1 MNSSKRPGLIARENR
16 GDPQT
21 TRQWLALLADRN
33 SAERLWQP
41 IYGDVPELWREKA
54 KAVEQLLLTHQR
66 EFGADRPVWLLRVPA
81 RINLMG
87 VHIEHRGG
95 WVNYLPIHRDTW
107 FAVSPRDDHRLLF
120 QNVDSRYQPF
130 AVELADHPLA
140 WRSTDWLDFLEKVE
154 VERGHWRNYVQGVAL
169 YLSHLL
175 REPVRGANATVWGDI
190 PPAAG
195 LSSSS
200 ALVVGAGEALLAV
213 NSLDLE
219 ADSKPE
225 HYGLAEWYVG
235 TRGGAGDHAAMVLG
249 KRGQILHLQ
258 FFPIRYSHVPLPSG
272 YAVVA
277 INSLHSA
284 AKSDGVRHVFNEKIV
299 AYEIGFRLIRK
310 NHPELADR
318 LRHLRDVNAEHLG
331 ISQADVYRLLRELPM
346 TISRAE
352 AVARLGDEAK
362 PLERLFKMHPEP
374 MTGYEVRG
382 VCFFGLAEC
391 DRGRLAAELLESGRI
406 HEFGRLMYISHDGD
420 RIARRNAEGY
430 RPWQAPVDDAAL
442 DALIELSESANPLDR
457 EQARLAYQPG
467 GYRCSVLELDEIVDI
482 ARRVEGV
489 VGAGLTGAG
498 LGGMVLA
505 LTEAEAA
512 PRLLEVLK
520 ERYYAPRGLEPAAE
534 VCVPAAGAGFFSAP

>member
-1 MNSSKRPGLIARENR
+1 
-16 GDPQT
+16 
-21 TRQWLALLADRN
+21 
-33 SAERLWQP
+33 
-41 IYGDVPELWREKA
+41 
-54 KAVEQLLLTHQR
+54 
-66 EFGADRPVWLLRVPA
+66 
-81 RINLMG
+81 
-87 VHIEHRGG
+87 
-95 WVNYLPIHRDTW
+95 
-107 FAVSPRDDHRLLF
+107 
-120 QNVDSRYQPF
+120 
-130 AVELADHPLA
+130 
-140 WRSTDWLDFLEKVE
+140 
-154 VERGHWRNYVQGVAL
+154 
-169 YLSHLL
+169 
-175 REPVRGANATVWGDI
+175 
-190 PPAAG
+190 
-195 LSSSS
+195 
-200 ALVVGAGEALLAV
+200 
-213 NSLDLE
+213 DLE
-219 ADSKPE
+219 TDHKPE

-249 KRGQILHLQ
+249 KRRHILHLQ
-258 FFPIRYSHVPLPSG
+258 FFPIRYQHVPLPPG

-310 NHPELADR
+310 NHPEFADR
-318 LRHLRDVNAEHLG
+318 LHHLRDVNAANLG
-331 ISQADVYRLLRELPM
+331 ISQADIYRLLRELPM

-362 PLERLFKMHPEP
+362 PLERLLRMHPEP

-391 DRGRLAAELLESGRI
+391 DRGELAAELLASGRM

-430 RPWQAPVDDAAL
+430 RPWNAPVDDAAL

-534 VCVPAAGAGFFSAP
+534 VCLPSAGAGFLAAP

>member
-1 MNSSKRPGLIARENR
+1 MNNSKLAGLKARQQSSQARNVR
-16 GDPQT
+16 D
-21 TRQWLALLADRN
+21 WLEFLADSG
-33 SAERLWQP
+33 SAEELWQA
-41 IYGDVPELWREKA
+41 IYGEVPELWRQ
-54 KAVEQLLLTHQR
+54 KAVAVQRLLQLHQQQ
-66 EFGADRPVWLLRVPA
+66 FGADQPVWLLRVPA

-95 WVNYLPIHRDTW
+95 WVNYLPIHRDIW
-107 FAVSPRDDHRLLF
+107 FAVSARDDHRLLF
-120 QNVDSRYQPF
+120 QNAHPRYRAF
-130 AVELADHPLA
+130 AVELADFPLA
-140 WRSTDWLDFLEKVE
+140 WRSEDWLDFLERVD

-175 REPVRGANATVWGDI
+175 REPVRGVNATVWGDI

-200 ALVVGAGEALLAV
+200 ALVVGTGEALLAV
-213 NSLDLE
+213 NDLDLE
-219 ADSKPE
+219 TDSKPE

-249 KRGQILHLQ
+249 RRGQVLHLQ
-258 FFPIRYSHVPLPSG
+258 FFPIRYRHVPLPRG

-310 NHPELADR
+310 NHPEFADR
-318 LRHLRDVNAEHLG
+318 LQHLRDVNTKNLG
-331 ISQADVYRLLRELPM
+331 VSQADVYRLLRELPM

-352 AVARLGDEAK
+352 AMARLGEEAK
-362 PLERLFKMHPEP
+362 PLERLLKMHPEP

-391 DRGRLAAELLESGRI
+391 ERGELAAELLESSKI

-420 RIARRNAEGY
+420 RIARRNADGY
-430 RPWQAPVDDAAL
+430 RPWVAPVDDESL
-442 DALIELSESANPLDR
+442 DVLIELSESANPLDR

-505 LTEAEAA
+505 LTEADAA
-512 PRLLEVLK
+512 PRLLDVLRK
-520 ERYYAPRGLEPAAE
+520 RYYEPRGLEPAAE
-534 VCVPAAGAGFFSAP
+534 ICVPSAGTGFLNPP